1 MPTSL
6 AELSQWLAA
15 PRETESLEFKQA
27 SNQFD
32 NTKLFQQCVAL
43 ANEGGGKLI
52 LGVTDS
58 LPRRVTGTAAFHTP
72 SGIQSKILDKLRF
85 HVEVEEFQHPDGRVV
100 IFHIP
105 SRPRGTAYHLDGA
118 YFMRSPDGTVAMS
131 EDRLRDIFNEGK
143 PDWLM
148 QAALENCSATDV
160 IRLLDTQIYYDLQN
174 KPYPTNQD
182 AVIVRFESEKFITED
197 FGGFTISNLGAV
209 LFAKRMGD
217 FENLFRKAPRVVVY
231 DGPDKLH
238 KSRVFAPGT
247 KGYVVG
253 FAALIDFISAQIP
266 MNEEIGKAFREEIKM
281 FPDVMIRELVANAL
295 IHQDF
300 NETGTSVT
308 IEIYNNRMEILNP
321 GTSIVSPDRFI
332 DAYQSRNE
340 RLADVMRRMG
350 ICEEQGRGVDKVIDM
365 AEIFQL
371 PAPDWRT
378 GERHTIA
385 VVFAHKSFE
394 EMDGNERVRAA
405 YQHCALKYLT
415 NERMNNQSLRERFKL
430 SDEKNEL
437 VSGIISDAVRQGRI
451 KSENPEKTSRRYAKY
466 VPYWA

>member
-1 MPTSL
+1 MEFT
-6 AELSQWLAA
+6 QWLEA
-15 PRETESLEFKQA
+15 PRENENLEFKEA
-27 SNQFD
+27 SNQYD
-32 NTKLFQQCVAL
+32 NTKLFRQCVAL

-52 LGVTDS
+52 LGVTDTP
-58 LPRRVTGTAAFHTP
+58 PRKVTSTSAFHTP
-72 SGIQSKILDKLRF
+72 SGIQTRILDKLRI
-85 HVEVEEFQHPDGRVV
+85 HVEVEEFHHPDGRAV

-105 SRPRGTAYHLDGA
+105 SRPRGTAYHLEGA
-118 YFMRSPDGTVAMS
+118 YFMRSPEGTVPMS
-131 EDRLRDIFNEGK
+131 EDRLREIFEEGK

-148 QAALENCSATDV
+148 QNAHENRSATDV

-182 AVIVRFESEKFITED
+182 AVIARFESEKFITED

-209 LFAKRMGD
+209 LFAKRMND
-217 FENLFRKAPRVVVY
+217 FDSLFRKAPRVIVY

-253 FAALIDFISAQIP
+253 FAALVDFISAQIP
-266 MNEEIGKAFREEIKM
+266 VNEEIGKAFREEIKM
-281 FPDVMIRELVANAL
+281 FPDLMIRELVANAL

-300 NETGTSVT
+300 NESGTSVT
-308 IEIYNNRMEILNP
+308 IEIYTDRMEILNP
-321 GTSIVSPDRFI
+321 GKSIVSPDRFI

-350 ICEEQGRGVDKVIDM
+350 ICEEQGRGVDKVIDY
-365 AEIFQL
+365 AELCQL

-385 VVFAHKSFE
+385 VVFAHKAFE
-394 EMDGNERVRAA
+394 EMDGTERVRAT

-430 SDEKNEL
+430 RDDKTEL
-437 VSGIISDAVRQGRI
+437 VSGIISDAVRQGKI
-451 KSENPEKTSRRYAKY
+451 KFENSEKTSRRYAKY